1 MRSRLVP
8 SVAVALAFVVGFALI
23 SADASSNDPLAGPG
37 RPLAGAHD
45 DTTTPFNLVDLPA
58 LIRHRYDGHALRRT
72 RVLDR
77 SATAERW
84 AVTYRGDGL
93 RLTGT
98 LARPRTP
105 GRHPVVV
112 ALHGW
117 IRSDRY
123 VRGAGLLR
131 EEARL
136 LSQGFTVLHPDYR
149 NFGGSDRGTGRAVA
163 HPVGYPADVLNA
175 VVALRRARVPGV
187 DTSRIALLGRSM
199 GGGVAMQAAVARP
212 SWFAA
217 VVLYSPVSSDAA
229 ADYDRWV
236 VPNRA
241 LRQRVQR
248 AYGTPESRPDR
259 WQRASVATYLSRI
272 TAPVRIHHGTADPVC
287 PERWSVATAGLLRA
301 AGDDVRLRTYAGE
314 QHRFDRQWPVFM
326 GRVSRFLRDRLRS

>member
-1 MRSRLVP
+1 M
-8 SVAVALAFVVGFALI
+8 AAALAFVVGFALI
-23 SADASSNDPLAGPG
+23 SADASSKDPLAGPG

-45 DTTTPFNLVDLPA
+45 DTTTPFNLVDVPA

-84 AVTYRGDGL
+84 AITYRGDGL

-98 LARPRTP
+98 LARPRRTGP
-105 GRHPVVV
+105 HPVVV

-117 IRSDRY
+117 IRTDRY
-123 VRGAGLLR
+123 LRGAGLGR

-136 LSQGFTVLHPDYR
+136 LADGYAVLHPDYR
-149 NFGGSDRGTGRAVA
+149 NIAGSDRGSGRVVA

-212 SWFAA
+212 SWFDA

-236 VPNRA
+236 VHDPA

-248 AYGTPESRPDR
+248 AYGTPETRPEL
-259 WQRASVATYLSRI
+259 WQRASVASYLPRI

-301 AGDDVRLRTYAGE
+301 SGADVRLRTYAGE
-314 QHRFDRQWPVFM
+314 EHRFDRQWPVFM
-326 GRVSRFLRDRLRS
+326 GRVSRFLATRLR

>member
-1 MRSRLVP
+1 
-8 SVAVALAFVVGFALI
+8 VAAALAFVIGFALI
-23 SADASSNDPLAGPG
+23 SADASSKDPLAGPG
-37 RPLAGAHD
+37 RPLAGTHD
-45 DTTTPFNLVDLPA
+45 DTTTPFNLVDVPA
-58 LIRHRYDGHALRRT
+58 LIRHRYDGYALRRT

-77 SATAERW
+77 SARAERW
-84 AVTYRGDGL
+84 AITYRGDGL
-93 RLTGT
+93 HLTGT
-98 LARPRTP
+98 LARPRRP
-105 GRHPVVV
+105 GPHPVVV

-117 IRSDRY
+117 IRTDRY
-123 VRGAGLLR
+123 LRGDGLGR

-136 LSQGFTVLHPDYR
+136 LADGYAVLHPDYR
-149 NFGGSDRGTGRAVA
+149 NFAGSDRGSGRVVA

-212 SWFAA
+212 SWFDA

-236 VPNRA
+236 VHDPA

-248 AYGTPESRPDR
+248 AYGTPETRPEL
-259 WQRASVATYLSRI
+259 WQRASVASYLPRI

-301 AGDDVRLRTYAGE
+301 SGADVRLRTYAGE
-314 QHRFDRQWPVFM
+314 EHRFDRQWPVFM
-326 GRVSRFLRDRLRS
+326 GRVSRFLATRLR

>member
-1 MRSRLVP
+1 M
-8 SVAVALAFVVGFALI
+8 AAALAFVVGFALI

-45 DTTTPFNLVDLPA
+45 DTTTPFNLVDVPA

-84 AVTYRGDGL
+84 AITYRGDGL

-105 GRHPVVV
+105 GPHPVVV

-117 IRSDRY
+117 IRTDRY
-123 VRGAGLLR
+123 LRGAGLGR

-136 LSQGFTVLHPDYR
+136 LADGYAVLHPDYR
-149 NFGGSDRGTGRAVA
+149 NFAGSDRGSGRVVA

-212 SWFAA
+212 SWFDA

-236 VPNRA
+236 VHDPA

-248 AYGTPESRPDR
+248 AYGTPEARPEL
-259 WQRASVATYLSRI
+259 WQRASVAGYLPRI
-272 TAPVRIHHGTADPVC
+272 TAPVRIHHGNADPVC

-301 AGDDVRLRTYAGE
+301 SGADVRLRTYAGE
-314 QHRFDRQWPVFM
+314 EHRFDRQWPVFM
-326 GRVSRFLRDRLRS
+326 GRVSRFLATRLR